1 MVSTDFTC
9 MFDVCMHILIS
20 LHLFAGCTLSHGPV
34 VAHVVVNHT
43 ISGELISLMKDYI
56 SMVSTLRKAE
66 LLDDMLMNVKIFLDN
81 YCRDRSILDCSSF
94 SAVVDLLIDKLYI
107 YVFNIDTL
115 TACSKYFEANE
126 LTLFVQQYDQR
137 LRTFLS
143 STSVTDFKD
152 SLQSQVKRRGNLERI
167 TMKLDKAKSNATLT
181 TLKELTLHCF
191 GDSSKL
197 LSLVKICTGCVCVTW
212 LAPTLL
218 VPTLRMEVERLSHED
233 LADRGVREIVIGLRV
248 APSEGLYAV
257 IAIIIVLIILQY
269 IRFGCNVFY

>member
-1 MVSTDFTC
+1 MC
-9 MFDVCMHILIS
+9 ACILIL
-20 LHLFAGCTLSHGPV
+20 LHLYAGCTLSHGPV
-34 VAHVVVNHT
+34 VAHVVMNHT

-137 LRTFLS
+137 LHIFLS

-197 LSLVKICTGCVCVTW
+197 LSLVKICAGCVCVTW

-248 APSEGLYAV
+248 APSEGLCAV
-257 IAIIIVLIILQY
+257 IAIMIVLIILQY
-269 IRFGCNVFY
+269 TRFGCTLLMQSL